1 MPYLRARN
9 RAINQTVYYDNKL
22 NTFVQPP
29 IQAGN
34 LFVENDERV
43 GGNMDISGNLRI
55 GGELT
60 AKSFYANRG
69 NFYLDNYLLIPYG
82 TIIQSAAVNIPT
94 GWLLCDGASILKSI
108 YLNLHNAIGYT
119 YGGSGNNFNV
129 PDVRGRV
136 AIGTGT
142 GVGLTART
150 LGNTSGEETHILTVA
165 EMPTHNHTSNATGGT
180 IGLITSNGT
189 NTASSGLDNTSGE
202 PNLFATLPALTINN
216 EGSSNA
222 HNNMQPYIVF
232 NYLIKY

>member
-43 GGNMDISGNLRI
+43 GGNMDISGNLII

-150 LGNTSGEETHILTVA
+150 LGNTAGEETHILTVA
-165 EMPTHNHTSNATGGT
+165 EMPTHSHTSNAIGGT

-202 PNLFATLPALTINN
+202 PNLFSTLPALTINN

-222 HNNMQPYIVF
+222 HNNKQPYIVF